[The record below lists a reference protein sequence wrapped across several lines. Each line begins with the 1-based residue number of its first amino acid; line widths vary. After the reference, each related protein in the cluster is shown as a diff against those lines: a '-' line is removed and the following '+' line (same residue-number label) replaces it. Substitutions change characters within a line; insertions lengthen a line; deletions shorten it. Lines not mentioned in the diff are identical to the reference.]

1 MARQPMGLGHHLSEA
16 GTMTLSILAGLLQI
30 ICVEAVVGAAVVAT
44 SLWWA
49 ACQRL
54 SNREGE

>member
-1 MARQPMGLGHHLSEA
+1 
-16 GTMTLSILAGLLQI
+16 MTLSILAGLLQI

>member
-1 MARQPMGLGHHLSEA
+1 
-16 GTMTLSILAGLLQI
+16 MTLSILAGLIQI
-30 ICVEAVVGAAVVAT
+30 VCVEAVVGACVIAT

>member
-1 MARQPMGLGHHLSEA
+1 
-16 GTMTLSILAGLLQI
+16 MTLSILAGLLQI
-30 ICVEAVVGAAVVAT
+30 VCVEAVVGVAVIAT

-54 SNREGE
+54 IDREGE

>member
-1 MARQPMGLGHHLSEA
+1 
-16 GTMTLSILAGLLQI
+16 MTLCILAGLIQI
-30 ICVEAVVGAAVVAT
+30 VCVEAVVGAAVVAT

-54 SNREGE
+54 SDREGK

>member
-1 MARQPMGLGHHLSEA
+1 
-16 GTMTLSILAGLLQI
+16 MTLCILAGLTQI

-54 SNREGE
+54 GEGE

>member
-1 MARQPMGLGHHLSEA
+1 
-16 GTMTLSILAGLLQI
+16 MTVSILTGLAQI
-30 ICVEAVVGAAVVAT
+30 ICVELIIGAAVLAK

-54 SNREGE
+54 SDREGE

>member
-1 MARQPMGLGHHLSEA
+1 V
-16 GTMTLSILAGLLQI
+16 TLAILAGLLQI
-30 ICVEAVVGAAVVAT
+30 VCVEAVVGACVIAT

-54 SNREGE
+54 NGEGE

>member
-1 MARQPMGLGHHLSEA
+1 
-16 GTMTLSILAGLLQI
+16 MTLSILAGLMQI
-30 ICVEAVVGAAVVAT
+30 ICVEAVVGVAVLAT

-54 SNREGE
+54 SDGEGE

>member
-1 MARQPMGLGHHLSEA
+1 
-16 GTMTLSILAGLLQI
+16 MTLSILAGLIQI
-30 ICVEAVVGAAVVAT
+30 VCVESVLGVALIAT

-54 SNREGE
+54 SDREGQP